1 MDKKLIV
8 VPLLLLAV
16 LALGPDDY
24 VCLKYSQIEGCL
36 TTSKLPAEVVYG
48 DLLLNGAFTNSG
60 ASMHYSLSVNSLTD
74 DYALASLIS
83 GYSIGIRDLQVDGK
97 QTGLVFDGNMYA
109 VPVKGKG
116 IHQVTFNVILG
127 TVSSGVTETAQFQ
140 LPLNISYTQIQMQ
153 IPAETSLDIQ
163 PHLTQE
169 TSGNTVTAQIGPT
182 SKVVMTLTKVPI
194 SIVETKEPK
203 IYADVNTLVT
213 MKEAA
218 ISVMSTIDYNVL
230 HTGVALLEVRL
241 PSDAQ
246 VVDVS
251 GPDDWKVSDVE
262 GGKRIQFIYRSAM
275 TGQFS
280 VYITYEKSFQT
291 PGFTTDVPEL
301 MVIGAE
307 RERGFVGVMAD
318 TAIEIN
324 EVSFTGLTKI
334 DPTELPQIIWMNSIR
349 PVVLAYKYLQHPW
362 SLSLEASK
370 HEELPVLIATVDR
383 ADLVSLMAGDKMLT
397 KYTLYVKNNR
407 KQYLELSLPAGAEV
421 WSTFVD
427 NQPVKPVK
435 DGEKVKI
442 PLIKSVGI
450 DTLQSFPVEIVYIS
464 DSSSFWV
471 WYRFLSTPTIDL
483 PISQL
488 GVSIYLPQKEVPW
501 FVYTD
506 LEAGAVSSYYQQLIP
521 MPGAMAPSRNIMD
534 MEEQAAVTEMVQV
547 AKEKGVLPVQ
557 VEVPTQGNLIEL
569 KKLLAVSDT
578 PSSVFII
585 QIHDA
590 ISTIL
595 GWALLLY
602 LTYAFQAVAFS
613 SVNKKEL
620 KKSTIVWSVA
630 IFILLNW
637 VMWQTSWMLWVI
649 IPIGLLIAGVRLV
662 LGRAKVP
669 EKRPKKR

>member
-8 VPLLLLAV
+8 VPLLLLTV

-24 VCLKYSQIEGCL
+24 VCLKYSQIEGCISA
-36 TTSKLPAEVVYG
+36 SKLPAEVVYG
-48 DLLLNGAFTNSG
+48 NLQLSGAFTDSG
-60 ASMHYSLSVNSLTD
+60 ASMQYSLSVNSLTD
-74 DYALASLIS
+74 DYALVSLIS

-97 QTGLVFDGNMYA
+97 QTGLVLDGSMYA

-169 TSGNTVTAQIGPT
+169 TSGNTVTAQVGPT
-182 SKVVMTLTKVPI
+182 SQVVMTLTKVPI

-241 PSDAQ
+241 PSDTQ

-251 GPDDWKVSDVE
+251 GPDDWKVSDYD
-262 GGKRIQFIYRSAM
+262 GGKKVQFIYKSAM

-280 VYITYEKSFQT
+280 VYITYEKSFKT
-291 PGFTTDVPEL
+291 PGYTTDVPEL

-318 TAIEIN
+318 TAIEVN

-383 ADLVSLMAGDKMLT
+383 ADLISLMAGDKMLT

-442 PLIKSVGI
+442 PLIKSVGT

-488 GVSIYLPQKEVPW
+488 GVSIYMPQKEVPW

-506 LEAGAVSSYYQQLIP
+506 LEAGAISSYYQQLIP

-534 MEEQAAVTEMVQV
+534 MEEQVAVTEMVQV

-569 KKLLAVSDT
+569 KKMLVVSDT

-602 LTYAFQAVAFS
+602 LTYAFQAVVFS

-620 KKSTIVWSVA
+620 KKSTIIWSVA

-649 IPIGLLIAGVRLV
+649 ISIGLLIAGGRLV

-669 EKRPKKR
+669 GKRPRKR